1 MILCVLFSFSAS
13 RPSTPPVLSLSLC
26 SPRTINQA
34 LIQDKDQSIRL
45 KSTSCQWYQFWDCF
59 AVEFCY
65 IWWVAH
71 IWWRHCK
78 YVSFTVWC
86 VTCFGIAF
94 LEVKGAEIFY
104 FLIIFVCLF
113 LYALPVSSVILD
125 DFLRRLHV
133 EKSRSAKCWH
143 SITYYY
149 RLPLV

>member
-34 LIQDKDQSIRL
+34 LIQEKDQSIRL

-94 LEVKGAEIFY
+94 LEVKGAEN
-104 FLIIFVCLF
+104 FLFFDNFCLF
-113 LYALPVSSVILD
+113 VSICSACVFCYIGWLS
-125 DFLRRLHV
+125 
-133 EKSRSAKCWH
+133 EKVTCWEK
-143 SITYYY
+143 
-149 RLPLV
+149 